1 MISLLII
8 IDYSIFVGIS
18 TRATLRKL
26 LEDGDISPFDE
37 KKFYQSVRAFYV
49 QAMKYALDNLP
60 VNDTLLKNAK
70 FVNFRVKEDATFSQV
85 EYFVER
91 LVATLLLVYII

>member
-18 TRATLRKL
+18 TRATLRKV
-26 LEDGDISPFDE
+26 LEDGDIGPCDE
-37 KKFYQSVRAFYV
+37 KKFYQSVRAVYV

-60 VNDTLLKNAK
+60 VKYTLLKNAK

-91 LVATLLLVYII
+91 LATLLLVYII